1 MTNADYGPLP
11 SAQFLK
17 WIRETLLAQEKRT
30 GQKAPRHYHEWISRV
45 QQLHEGRAL
54 TDVLTAEEFAALKEM
69 AIDAENKELW
79 SVLPT
84 QVEIREVTQQPKQ
97 AMLDAQVMAKAKR
110 GGY

>member
-1 MTNADYGPLP
+1 MNPLITRLFP
-11 SAQFLK
+11 TDNMLQCFRRLVAANE
-17 WIRETLLAQEKRT
+17 RRT